1 MATKTGIGFSSK
13 IDSYQSG
20 QEAALLAIKQIA
32 PLLPQFVLCFCSD
45 KHDPHRFL
53 AGVRSQTG
61 SAQVAGGAAFGV
73 FTNDDLGYEGFEA
86 NVAVLSSDSISFQVL
101 AQGGLD
107 QGEYEAGA
115 ALAERISAQ
124 QSGEEKGLILFY
136 DSAKSADPPLLNFA
150 TPLCK
155 AMEERLDPSLPVVG
169 GGLIGN
175 LALTNCFQFYN
186 DQVLSQHVVAVLISG
201 DCAFHNTIIH
211 GCSPASS
218 YKKITRAE
226 GPMLYEIENRPVVE
240 VVDELLGN
248 SSIKWSEFAL
258 YITFGLNRGEKFG
271 PFREVD
277 YANRVCLAV
286 DEQQKAMVMF
296 EPDLK
301 EGDEV
306 QLMARSINLDYVKKG
321 IDNLKEKAAG
331 KTPLLYFYINCGG
344 RMKSYSG
351 TELEDVEAVQQ
362 SIGNKVPFM
371 GFYSGV
377 ELARVGGRLQPLDW
391 TGVLCLLTEK

>member
-1 MATKTGIGFSSK
+1 MVTTTGIGFSVK
-13 IDSYQSG
+13 IDSFLAG
-20 QEAALLAIKQIA
+20 QEAAAQAVTQIA
-32 PLLPQFVLCFCSD
+32 PRVPRLVLCFCSD
-45 KHDPHRFL
+45 KHDPHQFL
-53 AGVRSQTG
+53 AGVRSLTKD
-61 SAQVAGGAAFGV
+61 APLAGGAAFGV
-73 FTNDDLGYEGFEA
+73 FTNDNLSYESFEA
-86 NVAVLSSDSISFQVL
+86 NVTVLASDNISFQVL
-101 AQGGLD
+101 AQGALD
-107 QGEYEAGA
+107 EGEYEAGV
-115 ALAERISAQ
+115 ALAARIRAAAT
-124 QSGEEKGLILFY
+124 GDEKGLLLFY
-136 DSAKSADPPLLNFA
+136 DSAKSAEPPLLNFA

-155 AMEERLDPSLPVVG
+155 AIEEGLDSSLPIVG

-186 DQVLSQHVVAVLISG
+186 DSVVTQHVLAVLISG
-201 DCAFHNTIIH
+201 DCTFHNTIIH

-218 YKKITRAE
+218 YKTITRSE

-240 VVDELLGN
+240 VVDELLGDK
-248 SSIKWSEFAL
+248 SINWSEFAL
-258 YITFGLNRGEKFG
+258 YITFGVNRGEKFG
-271 PFREVD
+271 PFREED

-321 IDNLKEKAAG
+321 IDNLKEKSAG

-362 SIGNKVPFM
+362 ALGNEVPFS